1 MTFPVGPEYF
11 IARGVRFMGT
21 STGTLEDTKEALE
34 YVRKGEVQAIVVEK
48 KLADIPDC
56 LAALEKGDAVGR
68 FVVKME

>member
-1 MTFPVGPEYF
+1 
-11 IARGVRFMGT
+11 MGT

-56 LAALEKGDAVGR
+56 LAALEKGDVVGR